1 MKLLIEIVVFQD
13 TNNSIENSIE
23 NNIQT
28 IIFKYRSKLLLKW
41 AISTIFKKTVYRN
54 IFVFHLKYY
63 YPASP

>member
-28 IIFKYRSKLLLKW
+28 IIFKYRSKLLLK
-41 AISTIFKKTVYRN
+41 
-54 IFVFHLKYY
+54 
-63 YPASP
+63 